1 MTTLPER
8 LLEMCRTPDGHDL
21 PDHAEPWGADVATL
35 REAAAALSA
44 PAEEEEAV
52 ECKHEWQ
59 HGQDHPG
66 WFCCQKCDV
75 SRKPPLA

>member
-1 MTTLPER
+1 MTSKLVGLVEKWR
-8 LLEMCRTPDGHDL
+8 RWAADNYDDAANARSSCADELE
-21 PDHAEPWGADVATL
+21 
-35 REAAAALSA
+35 AALSA

-59 HGQDHPG
+59 HDQDHPG